1 MRHTCRFYFYVSS
14 CLNLYRQG
22 LILNLK
28 DMFNVEFEAIPPYNF
43 ELTLRKP
50 AGWYWSTPEEIFE
63 EGTCWSTTR
72 FKGELLGLKLCYV
85 GTARKPRIRCQI
97 YSQTKLNDSDRQTIT
112 LTLKR
117 ALKVEEDLKGF
128 YELSQNDDILQGVVK
143 DLYGMHTIGW
153 PELFP
158 ALILAV
164 TLQMAPMKRS
174 NQMMDLLM
182 TNFGDDACFDGKTIR
197 YWPSAQT
204 IANES
209 VEELMVKAK
218 LGYRAKNLIAIA
230 TALTQGFPSMDELYA
245 MAPEEAKKKLLTL
258 YGIGEYSAELVMPK
272 TGFPLDVWSAKIF
285 SVLFHGKTPENPRD
299 AIPALKEVAEK
310 RWGEWRGYVFVYV
323 LNDLPKLSTRLGVDL
338 TKF

>member
-1 MRHTCRFYFYVSS
+1 MGS

-28 DMFNVEFEAIPPYNF
+28 DAFKIEFEAIPPYNF
-43 ELTLRKP
+43 ELTIRKP
-50 AGWYWSTPEEIFE
+50 EGWYWSTPEEIFE
-63 EGTCWSTTR
+63 QGTCWSATR
-72 FKGELLGLKLCYV
+72 FKDELLGVKLCSV
-85 GTARKPRIRCQI
+85 GTAQKPRVSCEI

-112 LTLKR
+112 LMLKR
-117 ALKVEEDLKGF
+117 ALKIEEDLKGF
-128 YELSQNDDILQGVVK
+128 YKLSQNDDILQHVVK
-143 DLYGMHTIGW
+143 DLYGMHTLGW

-182 TNFGDDACFDGKTIR
+182 TNFGEDACFDAKTIR
-197 YWPSAQT
+197 YWSSAQT
-204 IANES
+204 IANAS

-230 TALTQGFPSMDELYA
+230 TTLTQGFPSMDELQA

-258 YGIGEYSAELVMPK
+258 YGIGEYSAELVMPR

-285 SVLFHGKTPENPRD
+285 SVLFNGKAPENSGD
-299 AIPALKEVAEK
+299 AIPQLKDEAIK
-310 RWGEWRGYVFVYV
+310 RWGDWRGYVFVYV
-323 LNDLPKLSTRLGVDL
+323 LNDLPKLSERLGVDL